1 LSVIS
6 VNALKPATARATGA
20 RAYMQMLPVTVAH
33 APRPAAL
40 AGRDPARRAA
50 LRRWSAAGLR
60 RLDLAGT
67 RLA

>member
-20 RAYMQMLPVTVAH
+20 RAYMQMRPVTVAH
-33 APRPAAL
+33 APRPAGLPVAIQL
-40 AGRDPARRAA
+40 VVPRR
-50 LRRWSAAGLR
+50 RSSAAGLR
-60 RLDLAGT
+60 RLDLVGT